1 MFSSLGVTEA
11 LSQAEINDINI
22 VLLLADSN
30 QKVIRLNISV
40 KEVARVHK
48 FDSLEHLICEHEDCL
63 KGEFTLAV
71 VK

>member
-11 LSQAEINDINI
+11 LGQAEINDINI

-30 QKVIRLNISV
+30 QKVIRFNISM
-40 KEVARVHK
+40 KEVTRVHK
-48 FDSLEHLICEHEDCL
+48 FDSLEHLISEHEDSL

-71 VK
+71 VE